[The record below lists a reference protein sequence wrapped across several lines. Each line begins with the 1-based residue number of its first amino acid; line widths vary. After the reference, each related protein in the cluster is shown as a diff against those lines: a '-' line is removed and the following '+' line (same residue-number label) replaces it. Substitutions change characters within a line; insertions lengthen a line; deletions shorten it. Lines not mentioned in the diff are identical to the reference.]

1 MVNGELRNKRF
12 EELTREIVDLH
23 LSKCK
28 DYGTTEDPIA
38 NLREFGLTGVVI
50 RINDKV
56 VRLKSFVRNGTLY
69 VKDESVVDTLKDL
82 ATYSL
87 LGIQLYEEELKQKNE
102 VVPSEGLS
110 VVARIRESLSHIHFT
125 PRTSPTETQ
134 VDNAP
139 PTVIL
144 NKSETDKDSLDNY
157 PSLSEEKR
165 KFKLP
170 KF

>member
-1 MVNGELRNKRF
+1 MITSGELRNKRF
-12 EELTREIVDLH
+12 EELTKEIVELH
-23 LSKCK
+23 LLKCR
-28 DYGTTEDPIA
+28 DYGTVEDPIA

-50 RINDKV
+50 RINDKI

-87 LGIQLYEEELKQKNE
+87 LGIQLYEEELKQKNG

-110 VVARIRESLSHIHFT
+110 VVARIRESLSHIRT
-125 PRTSPTETQ
+125 KTTIDVTSPTETTNSQ
-134 VDNAP
+134 NP
-139 PTVIL
+139 HPLIN
-144 NKSETDKDSLDNY
+144 NKNSLDNF

-165 KFKLP
+165 KLRLP